1 LYQNTAILIFS
12 RSAKAEV
19 IHKSFTGCRNKRLKN
34 KLASGLIKNTVDA
47 AISSNIP
54 YYIIDEQKQRGVSF
68 GEKIANA
75 VEEVFSNGYEN
86 LIVVG
91 NDCAQLSATV
101 IQNASEELKCND
113 VVVGPDN
120 RGGVYLIGI
129 NKRFFNKATFQT
141 LSWQTKGLSAQLLEV
156 YASANTLTLPLL
168 NDINNIQDLVS
179 VNKLLSC
186 WHKLKVVI
194 TSVLASTAKKTFE
207 GLDHYYSYRFS
218 LLPLRAPPTV

>member
-1 LYQNTAILIFS
+1 
-12 RSAKAEV
+12 
-19 IHKSFTGCRNKRLKN
+19 
-34 KLASGLIKNTVDA
+34 
-47 AISSNIP
+47 
-54 YYIIDEQKQRGVSF
+54 
-68 GEKIANA
+68 
-75 VEEVFSNGYEN
+75 

-101 IQNASEELKCND
+101 IRNASEELKCND

-120 RGGVYLIGI
+120 HGGVYLIGI

-186 WHKLKVVI
+186 WHKLKFVI
-194 TSVLASTAKKTFE
+194 TSILASTAIRTVRVCF
-207 GLDHYYSYRFS
+207 HYCSYRFS